1 MAVNVPL
8 ILINDLPEQ
17 EIPTDDVY
25 LIIGGNDAKKVKVSN
40 LSEYLK
46 KRLQIEDITTNVG
59 NLSTNVENL
68 STNVENLSEN
78 VGNLSTNVKNL
89 SENIDKK
96 QDIIEDTGWIECKY
110 GNGIVPYTSN
120 SNARVRKI
128 GNIVFLQ
135 GTLKNNTAWSTHDS
149 ILTFDKKFAPSQESR
164 FLCQGSGLNR
174 FLLTVRT
181 TGICKVERYG
191 TNQSQGIT
199 IKTGAWLN
207 VFATWVTG

>member
-59 NLSTNVENL
+59 NLSTNVE
-68 STNVENLSEN
+68 
-78 VGNLSTNVKNL
+78 NL

-191 TNQSQGIT
+191 TTKSIT
-199 IKTGAWLN
+199 VGTGAWLN

>member
-68 STNVENLSEN
+68 S
-78 VGNLSTNVKNL
+78 
-89 SENIDKK
+89 ENINKK

-191 TNQSQGIT
+191 TTKSIT
-199 IKTGAWLN
+199 VETGAWLN

>member
-8 ILINDLPEQ
+8 ILINNLPEQ

-68 STNVENLSEN
+68 SEN
-78 VGNLSTNVKNL
+78 VGNLSTNVENL

>member
-59 NLSTNVENL
+59 NLSTNVE
-68 STNVENLSEN
+68 
-78 VGNLSTNVKNL
+78 NL

>member
-59 NLSTNVENL
+59 TL

-78 VGNLSTNVKNL
+78 IN
-89 SENIDKK
+89 KK

-191 TNQSQGIT
+191 TTKSIT
-199 IKTGAWLN
+199 VETGAWLN